1 MLKVCLTGGPSTGK
15 TSVINAI
22 NKHFSSL
29 GYNVIIIP
37 ETATLFIGSG
47 IKPFGDNA
55 LPPVDFQ
62 RLVIQNQLH
71 KENLANK
78 AAELL
83 GTDKTIVI
91 CDRGTLDGIAY
102 VNSSEWEETL
112 EKEGVKARDLLTSYD
127 VILYMLG
134 RSELFTTENNESRYE
149 SSAEEALEKG
159 QKVLKSYLSHDNLRV
174 IQPREDIKD
183 KELEVINIISNMI
196 GLPTRIREQHKFL
209 VEGVDVASLASIS
222 SKVVIKQDYLKCDE
236 DTEYRV
242 RKVEQNGVNSYHFSV
257 IKKLKNGIREILT
270 DDVISE
276 RAYQNLLFTKTDNS
290 VSLTKTRYSFV
301 HDQQYFKLDI
311 FDDDMCILEVNLT
324 KENPIVSIP
333 EFVYAVED
341 VTNKDEYKN
350 INIARRMM
358 TTYEKREDN
367 SSRGNRLLREGNSI
381 KTIN

>member
-22 NKHFSSL
+22 NKHFSNL
-29 GYNVIIIP
+29 GYSVIIVP
-37 ETATLFIGSG
+37 ETATSFIASG

-55 LPPVDFQ
+55 LPPVEFQ

-71 KENLANK
+71 KERIADK

-83 GTDKTIVI
+83 GSDKTIVI
-91 CDRGTLDGIAY
+91 CDRGALDGIAY
-102 VNSSEWEETL
+102 VNTEEWANTL
-112 EKEGVKARDLLTSYD
+112 ENEGVKARDLLTSYD

-134 RSELFTTENNESRYE
+134 KSELFTTENNESRYE

-159 QKVLKSYLSHDNLRV
+159 RKVLKSYLSHDNLRV

-183 KELEVINIISNMI
+183 KELEVVNIIANML

-209 VEGVDVASLASIS
+209 VNGVDVEKLASIA
-222 SKVVIKQDYLKCDE
+222 SKVVIKQDYLRCDGN
-236 DTEYRV
+236 TEYRV
-242 RKVEQNGVNSYHFSV
+242 RKIEQNGVNSYHFSV
-257 IKKLKNGIREILT
+257 IKKLDNGIREILT

-276 RAYQNLLFTKTDNS
+276 SAYRNLLLTKTDNS

-324 KENPIVSIP
+324 KENPRVSLP
-333 EFVYAVED
+333 DFVYIVED
-341 VTNKDEYKN
+341 VTNNDEYKN
-350 INIARRMM
+350 INIARGKM

-367 SSRGNRLLREGNSI
+367 SSRGHRLLREGNSI
-381 KTIN
+381 